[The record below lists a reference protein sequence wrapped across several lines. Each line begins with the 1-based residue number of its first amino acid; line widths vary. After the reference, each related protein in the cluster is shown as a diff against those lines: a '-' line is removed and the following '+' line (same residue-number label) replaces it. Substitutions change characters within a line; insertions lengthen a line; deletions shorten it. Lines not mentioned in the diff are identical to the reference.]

1 MEVESLH
8 SRHWTPFVVVIAVML
23 YAPAW
28 GKIIYV
34 DDDAAGANDGTS
46 WKDAY
51 AYLQDALADAG
62 SAAKPV
68 EIRIGQGTYR
78 PNQGANQTRG
88 DRQSA
93 FRLINGVALRG
104 GFAGLS
110 QPDSDAR
117 DVHAYATILSG
128 DLAGD
133 DIELPDARR
142 LLDEPTRADNAYHV
156 VRSDNVDETAILDG
170 VIVANGNADAADS
183 DNWRDAWGGGLYHV
197 DGSLALIDCTFA
209 DNSARHGGGL
219 YIETSSGDR
228 TSRPVLTRC
237 TFGANAAQSFG
248 GAVSSGGDDGPCS
261 ALMEDCVFI
270 GNYAGQNGGGLW
282 IDSWDYPDI
291 PGQFFHCTFENNVT
305 EGKGAALYLGDSGGI
320 TFQEC
325 AFVGNRASIGAGIYS
340 RTCDYV
346 AQNCLFAGNWAA
358 AGEALAF
365 GPLEDGPSDAVLVN
379 CILWEAGDA
388 ISIGDNSSL
397 TIAYSDVR
405 GGWPGQGN
413 IDADPLFAD
422 PGYWDPN
429 DTPDD
434 PNDDTWIEGDFHLK
448 SEAGRWNPSGK
459 NWVIDVVTS
468 PCIDAGDPE
477 SPVALEPYPH
487 GGRINMGLY
496 GGTSEAGKSPSDP
509 SGKYG
514 GGSGTAEDPYRIY
527 AAEHMRQIS
536 VHSED
541 WRRHFE
547 LVANVDMSPLP
558 ADDWQCIGNG
568 EIAFRGRF
576 DGAGHSIQNFAC
588 LSGASEDAGLFG
600 HVRGTTTEIC
610 NLQLIGP
617 QVECQSGFHVATLV
631 GRLGSGTIRNCH
643 VQDAQVRGDTFVGGL
658 VGWNQGTV
666 SRCSAEGTVSGRYTV
681 GGLAG
686 IVAWHGQTLDCHA
699 DAQVTGT
706 NRLGGLAGTCWLAEM
721 HRCSSAGQVKGQSYI
736 GGLIGIS
743 EGGIVDDSYSTASVS
758 GSASVGGLAGQN
770 AHSCDCSAGREPG
783 QIHRCYA
790 AGPVAGQSETG
801 GLTGLTQEGC
811 IIDASFWDIE
821 TSGQATSSGG
831 AGKTTAQM
839 KTTHTFTNAGW
850 DFANETANG
859 TEDIWSI
866 DEGRDYPR
874 LSSQP
879 SGQP

>member
-1 MEVESLH
+1 
-8 SRHWTPFVVVIAVML
+8 
-23 YAPAW
+23 
-28 GKIIYV
+28 
-34 DDDAAGANDGTS
+34 
-46 WKDAY
+46 
-51 AYLQDALADAG
+51 
-62 SAAKPV
+62 
-68 EIRIGQGTYR
+68 
-78 PNQGANQTRG
+78 
-88 DRQSA
+88 
-93 FRLINGVALRG
+93 
-104 GFAGLS
+104 
-110 QPDSDAR
+110 
-117 DVHAYATILSG
+117 
-128 DLAGD
+128 
-133 DIELPDARR
+133 
-142 LLDEPTRADNAYHV
+142 
-156 VRSDNVDETAILDG
+156 
-170 VIVANGNADAADS
+170 
-183 DNWRDAWGGGLYHV
+183 
-197 DGSLALIDCTFA
+197 
-209 DNSARHGGGL
+209 
-219 YIETSSGDR
+219 
-228 TSRPVLTRC
+228 
-237 TFGANAAQSFG
+237 
-248 GAVSSGGDDGPCS
+248 
-261 ALMEDCVFI
+261 
-270 GNYAGQNGGGLW
+270 
-282 IDSWDYPDI
+282 
-291 PGQFFHCTFENNVT
+291 
-305 EGKGAALYLGDSGGI
+305 
-320 TFQEC
+320 
-325 AFVGNRASIGAGIYS
+325 
-340 RTCDYV
+340 
-346 AQNCLFAGNWAA
+346 
-358 AGEALAF
+358 
-365 GPLEDGPSDAVLVN
+365 
-379 CILWEAGDA
+379 
-388 ISIGDNSSL
+388 
-397 TIAYSDVR
+397 
-405 GGWPGQGN
+405 
-413 IDADPLFAD
+413 
-422 PGYWDPN
+422 
-429 DTPDD
+429 
-434 PNDDTWIEGDFHLK
+434 
-448 SEAGRWNPSGK
+448 
-459 NWVIDVVTS
+459 
-468 PCIDAGDPE
+468 
-477 SPVALEPYPH
+477 
-487 GGRINMGLY
+487 MGLY